1 MNSSNVSKRELVT
14 KLLAI
19 ANRKKD
25 EMSKSAKEAQERANE
40 AEGAMQSRYD
50 TFKEEGQY
58 LAAGLKIR
66 LEEIKSDI
74 NQIKNIL
81 RSNCFETKNKIGIL
95 SIVTVEFDDNSI
107 STFFIF
113 PVLSG
118 EKIDEITVISPLSP
132 IGSALM
138 NKEIDDE
145 IEVEV
150 GPNKRMGV
158 ITYVA

>member
-74 NQIKNIL
+74 NQIK
-81 RSNCFETKNKIGIL
+81 
-95 SIVTVEFDDNSI
+95 
-107 STFFIF
+107 IF
-113 PVLSG
+113 
-118 EKIDEITVISPLSP
+118 
-132 IGSALM
+132 
-138 NKEIDDE
+138 
-145 IEVEV
+145 
-150 GPNKRMGV
+150 
-158 ITYVA
+158 